1 MGFSRLFL
9 NRPDSQSTAVD
20 AVVVIDVLRS
30 FTTAAVALDKGAL
43 AVYPVEDPASVRH
56 VCARIERPVSVG
68 AFAGGAPVP
77 GFDYGNSPCALADA
91 DLTGRNVV
99 ISTAA
104 GVRGLHLFRRARH
117 LYAAS
122 LVCARATADAIRE
135 AGDDEVCFVIT
146 GEWTDRDGDEDVAC
160 ADYIESLL
168 RGESPSPEAFARRVR
183 QSDFGARFALGTWP
197 NLPAAD
203 LEIVA
208 HADRFGFAMPVQVE
222 AGELVIRTDARSPR
236 GSDRLESPD

>member
-9 NRPDSQSTAVD
+9 NRPDNQSTAVD

-30 FTTAAVALDKGAL
+30 FTTAAVALARGAS

-56 VCARIERPVSVG
+56 VCARIERAVSVG
-68 AFAGGAPVP
+68 AVAGGAPVP
-77 GFDYGNSPCALADA
+77 GFDYGNSPSALADA
-91 DLTGRNVV
+91 DMAGKNVV

-122 LVCARATADAIRE
+122 LVCARATAEAIRE

-146 GEWTDRDGDEDVAC
+146 GEWTDRDGDEDIAC
-160 ADYIESLL
+160 ADYIEALL
-168 RGESPSPEAFARRVR
+168 RGESSAPEAFAQRVR
-183 QSDFGARFALGTWP
+183 QSDFGARFAVGTWP
-197 NLPAAD
+197 NLPSAD

-208 HADRFGFAMPVQVE
+208 HADLFGFAMPVQVE
-222 AGELVIRTDARSPR
+222 AGELVIRRDARF
-236 GSDRLESPD
+236 DRRTGEV